1 MSKSSDRR
9 TAAGKRPDQY
19 LHSRKKRVTASAQ
32 HEGWSPKHFRLFVG
46 NLGPDATD
54 SILSAAFSKYASL
67 SKARVV
73 QDRKGENKGYG
84 FVAFGKAEDYLKAF
98 KEMNGKKVEKSAAS
112 QNDPTND
119 AHNQSDPSK
128 TVEHPEPPVPW
139 LASINISNT
148 TQLGILAF
156 VLAYTI
162 IKLGY
167 LLFPI
172 VNTALFTAEVDSS
185 ILTQINNAIEK
196 AGSAENVQFSL
207 PEKWPHAVYKQGFN
221 GLCRTNDDSKTVCY
235 YGTNTVKLF
244 MNDIALQIAEYN
256 QIKGSSAFEEKFL
269 NFLGLENGDSS
280 NGVLPVLIA
289 VVIYEV
295 AAILAPLRTFGN
307 PFMGDIALQIAD
319 YNKMED
325 PSAFKVEFLDTLGK
339 VRFEDEEGNASKVT
353 FSDVFNRSDLFITYF
368 FYVLKASSLIE
379 LLNLSFCLSHGSYR
393 NLERSS
399 IFSFMNGCAMVS
411 GIVMLHYDWRHL
423 APFLVS
429 WKTRPHHICF
439 VANILMMFGDKIG
452 AMLPASRNAD
462 KKLEASQAVEC

>member
-1 MSKSSDRR
+1 MKTQNR
-9 TAAGKRPDQY
+9 
-19 LHSRKKRVTASAQ
+19 
-32 HEGWSPKHFRLFVG
+32 
-46 NLGPDATD
+46 
-54 SILSAAFSKYASL
+54 
-67 SKARVV
+67 
-73 QDRKGENKGYG
+73 
-84 FVAFGKAEDYLKAF
+84 
-98 KEMNGKKVEKSAAS
+98 KVEKSAAS

-307 PFMGDIALQIAD
+307 PYDLVIPSLASMMSVCYMFSSVDEVDNSLLTQLHHNIA
-319 YNKMED
+319 
-325 PSAFKVEFLDTLGK
+325 S
-339 VRFEDEEGNASKVT
+339 
-353 FSDVFNRSDLFITYF
+353 
-368 FYVLKASSLIE
+368 
-379 LLNLSFCLSHGSYR
+379 
-393 NLERSS
+393 LERVNKGSTK
-399 IFSFMNGCAMVS
+399 
-411 GIVMLHYDWRHL
+411 DL
-423 APFLVS
+423 AALLPET
-429 WKTRPHHICF
+429 WPH
-439 VANILMMFGDKIG
+439 ATYKQT
-452 AMLPASRNAD
+452 LPGVCRFND
-462 KKLEASQAVEC
+462 DTAVVC

>member
-1 MSKSSDRR
+1 MKTQNR
-9 TAAGKRPDQY
+9 
-19 LHSRKKRVTASAQ
+19 
-32 HEGWSPKHFRLFVG
+32 
-46 NLGPDATD
+46 
-54 SILSAAFSKYASL
+54 
-67 SKARVV
+67 
-73 QDRKGENKGYG
+73 
-84 FVAFGKAEDYLKAF
+84 
-98 KEMNGKKVEKSAAS
+98 KVEKSAAS

-139 LASINISNT
+139 LALINISNT

-196 AGSAENVQFSL
+196 AGSAENVQFLL

-256 QIKGSSAFEEKFL
+256 QIKGLSAFEEKFL

-307 PFMGDIALQIAD
+307 PYDLVI
-319 YNKMED
+319 
-325 PSAFKVEFLDTLGK
+325 PSLASMMLVCYMFSLVDGFKTDW
-339 VRFEDEEGNASKVT
+339 
-353 FSDVFNRSDLFITYF
+353 
-368 FYVLKASSLIE
+368 
-379 LLNLSFCLSHGSYR
+379 R
-393 NLERSS
+393 NLQP
-399 IFSFMNGCAMVS
+399 F
-411 GIVMLHYDWRHL
+411 LTHWL
-423 APFLVS
+423 APLELHTYIAASIGLAGSLAVLMVAG
-429 WKTRPHHICF
+429 TR
-439 VANILMMFGDKIG
+439 IG
-452 AMLPASRNAD
+452 VIRRAASRWKMANRIR
-462 KKLEASQAVEC
+462 KNEKEGTS